1 MAATS
6 KGQRTEAAFLDAAR
20 QVFAEK
26 GFFNAKISDIAHAAG
41 RSPGSFY
48 NYYDNKEEI
57 LEALL
62 GEFTQEVLSGSKLN
76 RNADPLDNI
85 RGTVR
90 AYWNT
95 YRKYLAEMI
104 GLFQMS
110 MTDPA
115 YTERWRENRAAGV
128 RGVIAVNKAAEKAG
142 HNVGLDHGTLGSA
155 IVAMLESFC
164 WTWLAAGGDSGVK
177 PPDDETAIETLSQ
190 IWFRTVFFDTG
201 GQAGPRATRSK

>member
-1 MAATS
+1 MPAS
-6 KGQRTEAAFLDAAR
+6 PKGLRTVAAFLDAAR
-20 QVFAEK
+20 RVFAEK
-26 GFFNAKISDIAHAAG
+26 GYFNAKISDIAKAAG

-48 NYYDNKEEI
+48 NYYENKEEI

-62 GEFTQEVLSGSKLN
+62 EEFTHEVLSGSQLN
-76 RNADPLDNI
+76 RNADPLENI
-85 RGTVR
+85 RATVR

-128 RGVIAVNKAAEKAG
+128 KGVIAVNKAAEKAG
-142 HNVGLDHGTLGSA
+142 HKVGLDHGTLASA
-155 IVAMLESFC
+155 VVAMLESFC

-190 IWFRTVFFDTG
+190 MWYRTVFLDT
-201 GQAGPRATRSK
+201 AATAARTA